1 MPEAV
6 PSVLDIPFQGRVLLV
21 DDEPDL
27 RDSISAML
35 GHLGFEVDVAGDGLE
50 ALNRFQAGVYAL
62 VLMDLTMPRMDGK
75 EAFRRMKELDPN
87 VRVILSS
94 GYNEQE
100 AIQQFLGR
108 GLAGFIQKPYQ
119 LKTLLEA
126 LNKALRLG
134 R

>member
-1 MPEAV
+1 
-6 PSVLDIPFQGRVLLV
+6 
-21 DDEPDL
+21 
-27 RDSISAML
+27 ML
-35 GHLGFEVDVAGDGLE
+35 EHLGFEVDVAGDGRE
-50 ALNRFQAGVYAL
+50 ALDRFQAGVYAL

-100 AIQQFLGR
+100 AIQQFIGR

-126 LNKALRLG
+126 LHKALR
-134 R
+134 